1 MTVIS
6 TMHMPRSGSM
16 AVEDSQYGYI
26 PQEYVAIIFVVLFS
40 ISTILHIG
48 QATYYRMWWLFPT
61 ACLCGV
67 GELVGWSGRLWS
79 SFSPSLGDPF
89 MMQITSTIISPT
101 PLIAVNFILLSWIVT
116 RLGACYSW
124 LSPAWCTLPGIL
136 CLSDTDFLALHPDTI
151 IFVSCDIV
159 ALVIQ
164 GAGGGIA
171 SSATTLSGANVGAN
185 IMLAGIVFQFIA
197 IVTYSSL
204 AGDFLR
210 RYTKDLPLRGS
221 SGDRGLMDSK
231 LKTMVAALAFSTLVL
246 FIRSIYRIIELAS
259 GWNGRI
265 IHTEVYFN
273 VLDGGM
279 VILAIF
285 AINFAHPG
293 RLLGSRRPE
302 RRNMYAAKPG
312 SGQSSMTQTTV

>member
-1 MTVIS
+1 
-6 TMHMPRSGSM
+6 M

-26 PQEYVAIIFVVLFS
+26 PHEYAAIIFVVLFGF
-40 ISTILHIG
+40 STALHVG
-48 QATYYRMWWLFPT
+48 QAIYYRMWWLFLT
-61 ACLCGV
+61 AVLCGL

-79 SFSPSLGDPF
+79 SFSPSFSNPF

-116 RLGACYSW
+116 RLGSCYSRLTPIW
-124 LSPAWCTLPGIL
+124 Y
-136 CLSDTDFLALHPDTI
+136 TI

-171 SSATTLSGANVGAN
+171 SAADTVSGTNLGAH

-197 IVTYSSL
+197 IIVYSTL
-204 AGDFLR
+204 AVEFLW
-210 RYTKDLPLRGS
+210 RYSKDLPVPRVQGTVS
-221 SGDRGLMDSK
+221 DRGLLDPK
-231 LKTMVAALAFSTLVL
+231 LKTMIAALAFSTLVL
-246 FIRSIYRIIELAS
+246 FIRSIYRIIELAT

-279 VILAIF
+279 VVLAIF
-285 AINFAHPG
+285 TINFAHPG
-293 RLLGSRRPE
+293 RLLGTKRPVPRKTYRAPE
-302 RRNMYAAKPG
+302 
-312 SGQSSMTQTTV
+312 SEQSSTGTLMRQTV